1 MIQIENTPN
10 PNAIKFLSENVIS
23 EIGTKEFQKNKINE
37 IKNNFVRSLLNIE
50 GVELILFSD
59 NFLSVKKEEKA
70 NWESIKPSVISTLNH
85 YFQNN
90 KKPILL
96 KNDQANQ
103 NTKNEKNSDEIIN
116 QINEVLETKIRPAVA
131 KDGGD
136 IKFVS
141 FEKGVVKV
149 ELRGSCSGCPSSTMT
164 LKKGVQ
170 NLLKHYVKSVESVE
184 AI

>member
-10 PNAIKFLSENVIS
+10 PNALKFLSNNTIS
-23 EIGTKEFQKNKINE
+23 EVGTREFQKNRIKE
-37 IKNNFVRSLLNIE
+37 IKNSFVKNLLNID
-50 GVELILFSD
+50 GVELILLSD
-59 NFLSVKKEEKA
+59 NFLSVKKQEKA
-70 NWESIKPSVISTLNH
+70 NWESIKPSIISYLND
-85 YFQNN
+85 YFRTN

-96 KNDQANQ
+96 KKEIDERKIKKQIKGN
-103 NTKNEKNSDEIIN
+103 EIID
-116 QINEVLETKIRPAVA
+116 QINEILESKIRPAVA

-149 ELRGSCSGCPSSTMT
+149 KLKGSCVGCPSSMMT
-164 LKKGVQ
+164 LKQGVQ
-170 NLLKHYVKSVESVE
+170 NLLKHYVKGVNSVE

>member
-10 PNAIKFLSENVIS
+10 PNAIKFLSERVIS
-23 EIGTKEFQKNKINE
+23 EVGTKEFQKNKIKE
-37 IKNNFVRSLLNIE
+37 IKNNFVKNLLNID

-59 NFLSVKKEEKA
+59 NFLSVKKQDKA
-70 NWESIKPSVISTLNH
+70 NWENIKPSIISSLND
-85 YFQNN
+85 YFQKN
-90 KKPILL
+90 KKPILIKEKKDQENIKSK
-96 KNDQANQ
+96 KNNG
-103 NTKNEKNSDEIIN
+103 EIID

-131 KDGGD
+131 RDGGD

-141 FEKGVVKV
+141 FEKGIVKV
-149 ELRGSCSGCPSSTMT
+149 ELRGSCSGCPSSMMT

-170 NLLKHYVKSVESVE
+170 NLLKHYVKGVNSVE

>member
-96 KNDQANQ
+96 KNDKANQ